1 MISIGLEFLIGSVFM
16 AILIGQLGRLIS
28 YLKRLR
34 NENTMK
40 VIEDNIEYN
49 DIIEKEVI
57 RIVKENFKIKQKDV

>member
-57 RIVKENFKIKQKDV
+57 RIAKENFKIKQKDV